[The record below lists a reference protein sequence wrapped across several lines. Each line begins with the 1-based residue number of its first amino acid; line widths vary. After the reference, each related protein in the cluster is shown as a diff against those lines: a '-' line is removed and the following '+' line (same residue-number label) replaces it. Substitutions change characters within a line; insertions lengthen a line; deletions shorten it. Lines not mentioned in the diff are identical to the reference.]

1 MSRLLSV
8 LLLIC
13 FAAGAAADG
22 AGYYGYGK
30 PATPEEIAGWDI
42 DVRPDGE
49 GLPEGS
55 GSVEDGEWLYEEKCA
70 ECHGSFG
77 EAVGRYPALAG
88 GEGSLTEDRPHRT
101 VGSYWPYASTL
112 WDYIHRAMPY
122 TQPESLTDDEVYA
135 ITAYV
140 LYLNEVVEDDFVLD
154 RETFKDVILPNA
166 GNFTRDQRP
175 DTANTRCMK
184 NCKDPASIEI
194 TSIVETKP
202 VEEMP
207 VEVASA
213 APAGKATYEQACAMC
228 HGSGLGGAPVLGDSS
243 VWSTR
248 GAKGL
253 EVLTANAVNGY
264 QGEAG
269 YMPPKGG
276 FAAFTDEAVGAAVEY
291 MLEMSQ

>member
-1 MSRLLSV
+1 MSRLLSA
-8 LLLIC
+8 LLLSC
-13 FAAGAAADG
+13 LAASALAER

-49 GLPEGS
+49 GLPEGG

-88 GEGSLTEDRPHRT
+88 GEGSLTDDRPHRT
-101 VGSYWPYASTL
+101 VGSYWPYVSTL

-140 LYLNEVVEDDFVLD
+140 LYLNEVVEDDFVLN
-154 RETFKDVILPNA
+154 RETFKDVVLPNV
-166 GNFTRDQRP
+166 GNFTRDARP

-202 VEEMP
+202 AEETT
-207 VEVASA
+207 VEVAIA
-213 APAGKATYEQACAMC
+213 APAGKATYDQACAMC
-228 HGSGLGGAPVLGDSS
+228 HVSGLGGAPVLGDAAVWTTRSARGTS
-243 VWSTR
+243 V
-248 GAKGL
+248 L
-253 EVLTANAVNGY
+253 IANAISGY
-264 QGEAG
+264 QGEQG

-276 FAAFTDEAVGAAVEY
+276 FAALTDEVVEAAVEY